1 MTFMKANCIKKGIIS
16 LMLAIAFFASASS
29 LLFATKKSNSE
40 DSASYV
46 GKWVFHSIT
55 NITED
60 GEIQFLNA
68 EELLNYIPNGPTDA
82 IIEEMKMNQ
91 KLVVGSVVEISK
103 DGYAYLLTP
112 IPEYVTKEELD
123 EAIATGAV
131 TLRDGMLV
139 IDKPVLWQDR
149 DGELWIQVGMET
161 LPDGEGQRPAW
172 EKVEITNDG
181 LLIIAMI
188 RYQKA

>member
-1 MTFMKANCIKKGIIS
+1 MKSNCTKKGIIS
-16 LMLAIAFFASASS
+16 LMLAIAFFASGSS

-40 DSASYV
+40 DSVSYV